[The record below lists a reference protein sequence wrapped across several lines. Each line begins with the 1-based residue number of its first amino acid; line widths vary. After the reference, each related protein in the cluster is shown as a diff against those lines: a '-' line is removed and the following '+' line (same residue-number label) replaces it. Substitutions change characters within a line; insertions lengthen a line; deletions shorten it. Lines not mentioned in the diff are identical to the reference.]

1 MLDYNLR
8 QRGEKPLYEYL
19 YQRIRDDIVDGAIG
33 ADEHLPSKRFLAEHL
48 GVSVITVENAY
59 AQLVAEGYVYAR
71 PRRGF
76 YASALPDAAERA
88 AGFVGI
94 GGDRDVEDAP
104 GVAGVPGAVEV
115 ADAARGSLRPAP
127 LAGTA
132 LDAARLW
139 QRALRATLASEDERE
154 AFSPAPAQGTE
165 RLRRAIAS
173 HLRGTRGIEV
183 DPARIVV
190 GAGAQ
195 LLDLILVQ
203 LLDADKTYAVED
215 PGYLRL
221 TRIYQASGCRVRH
234 VPIDSEGPVLSE
246 LASRQVDVLHL
257 MPSHQFP
264 TGRVTSIA
272 RRYGLLA
279 WAADAPGRYLIED
292 DYDCEFRLAGKPIP
306 PLAAIDASGRVIY
319 TNTFS
324 KSLSSALRLAYMVL
338 PVELMEKYNREL
350 GFYSSTVSSVDQ
362 VALAR
367 LLESGEYERHVMR
380 VRKRARTA
388 RDALR
393 ERLGELDLG
402 GELVMEEADAGL
414 HCVLAVASPQGED
427 ELAVRLRTAGV
438 PAVPVSSF
446 AWCAEHA
453 TAPDGLRR
461 LVVSYEGLVL

>member
-1 MLDYNLR
+1 M
-8 QRGEKPLYEYL
+8 
-19 YQRIRDDIVDGAIG
+19 
-33 ADEHLPSKRFLAEHL
+33 
-48 GVSVITVENAY
+48 
-59 AQLVAEGYVYAR
+59 
-71 PRRGF
+71 
-76 YASALPDAAERA
+76 
-88 AGFVGI
+88 
-94 GGDRDVEDAP
+94 
-104 GVAGVPGAVEV
+104 
-115 ADAARGSLRPAP
+115 
-127 LAGTA
+127 
-132 LDAARLW
+132 
-139 QRALRATLASEDERE
+139 
-154 AFSPAPAQGTE
+154 
-165 RLRRAIAS
+165 
-173 HLRGTRGIEV
+173 
-183 DPARIVV
+183 
-190 GAGAQ
+190 
-195 LLDLILVQ
+195 Q

-272 RRYGLLA
+272 RRYRLLA

-324 KSLSSALRLAYMVL
+324 KSLSSALRLAYTVL

-367 LLESGEYERHVMR
+367 LLESGEYERHVM
-380 VRKRARTA
+380 
-388 RDALR
+388 
-393 ERLGELDLG
+393 
-402 GELVMEEADAGL
+402 EEADAGL

-427 ELAVRLRTAGV
+427 ELAARLRMAGV

-453 TAPDGLRR
+453 TAPAGLRR

>member
-33 ADEHLPSKRFLAEHL
+33 ADEHLPSKRSLAEHL

-127 LAGTA
+127 LTGTA

-165 RLRRAIAS
+165 RLRRAIAF

-195 LLDLILVQ
+195 LLDLMLVQ

-279 WAADAPGRYLIED
+279 WAADASGRYLIED
-292 DYDCEFRLAGKPIP
+292 DYDYEFRLAGKPIP

-338 PVELMEKYNREL
+338 PGELMEKYNREL

-427 ELAVRLRTAGV
+427 ELAARLRTAGV